1 MFTLYSTSP
10 MPSSAHGIT
19 AAGPARRTPI
29 QRRSRERVERILKT
43 AEQIVVHDGI
53 DALSTR
59 AVAVR
64 AKVPVATLY
73 QYFADREAIAAAL
86 IERHVAAMDERLA
99 ADLAALETLSV
110 RSLVETTVLAYVAGY
125 AERPSYPALW
135 FQGRVGPEIVAFVR
149 ERSELLAAQ
158 MLAFTTAAG
167 ILRPETDLFV
177 LRLAAEMIDAFLAVA
192 YRDDLEGDQRVLREG
207 TEMLVGYIERYA
219 TERGIAGIAARDVSV
234 PLTIGAS

>member
-1 MFTLYSTSP
+1 MFTLYSAAP
-10 MPSSAHGIT
+10 MSSSAHAIRS
-19 AAGPARRTPI
+19 AGPARRTPI
-29 QRRSRERVERILKT
+29 QRRSRERVERILQA
-43 AEQIVVHDGI
+43 AEQIVVGEGI
-53 DALSTR
+53 EALSTR

-99 ADLAALETLSV
+99 ADLGALEKLSV
-110 RSLVETTVLAYVAGY
+110 RSIVETTVRAYVAGY
-125 AERPSYPALW
+125 AERPSYVVLW
-135 FQGRVGPEIVAFVR
+135 FQGRVGPEITAFVR

-167 ILRPETDLFV
+167 ILRPATDSLV

-192 YRDDLEGDQRVLREG
+192 YRDDVRGDERVLSEG
-207 TEMLVGYIERYA
+207 IEMLVGYVERHA
-219 TERGIAGIAARDVSV
+219 TKRGVAGIAARDIAV
-234 PLTIGAS
+234 PLEIGAR